1 MSSPKTSSQAN
12 AVAAQWAD
20 EDDEED
26 DWSLCPSLCGS
37 ARDVAPM
44 PPPASSSSVNPPPP
58 AGLYR
63 AHTSPA
69 VGSSADGKSRRAMW
83 RSWSVFSRSNNTAD
97 SAPWK
102 QEAPARKTRK
112 SSLGSSFRGNKLRVS
127 SVDDKRRLAA
137 EAAKSGRLQQADQ
150 ELLLDRVREAFD
162 EVAGTERDT
171 TRRDE
176 WEECM
181 RHVLAEMARSELA
194 SDALSFILVDLAAAA
209 DEANVEEFAAYVRRF
224 EPWAEQRKLL
234 RERKVDVDDPS
245 LVLEGPFL
253 HEDGGDRL
261 VLAAVFH
268 CCGLTSISVTH
279 AKLHNSTL
287 SCVPRSR
294 NLRPLASEA
303 ALLPCCLRFCHRPR
317 NPGIETRLNRTLAQG
332 TNTKLT
338 SLDLTGTTG
347 FSDLGIK
354 ALAAYC
360 LELRTLRVAGCSVTA
375 DGLTPVVKNCPKLE
389 LIEVTESERL
399 NASLAFAPAG
409 CSISRVPLQ
418 QVLKMTKAR
427 LATAQQD
434 EMSTQS
440 TGSTAS

>member
-1 MSSPKTSSQAN
+1 
-12 AVAAQWAD
+12 
-20 EDDEED
+20 
-26 DWSLCPSLCGS
+26 
-37 ARDVAPM
+37 
-44 PPPASSSSVNPPPP
+44 
-58 AGLYR
+58 
-63 AHTSPA
+63 
-69 VGSSADGKSRRAMW
+69 MW

-287 SCVPRSR
+287 S
-294 NLRPLASEA
+294 
-303 ALLPCCLRFCHRPR
+303 
-317 NPGIETRLNRTLAQG
+317 TLAQG